1 MLHSWWWA
9 RAVEKFPTYVAIR
22 WYMHEWRMLCWLENK
37 KSIFWDSMLRTY
49 NDCGYTC
56 VLSCWPDADVESYVE
71 KHFLGHMMA
80 SSHRQGILSIWCADL
95 CSEHRP
101 SATRGQSTLLP
112 CTVSCT
118 VYCSVSCTAM
128 HCALHSVL
136 HCIDQSW
143 YAGGEPWVVPRDRSR
158 RSPPSSLQGGHWPRE
173 TVSCHQMSSPKDL
186 TMIKNHYHH
195 HFRGHTSQDGNCHQ
209 LCCWSVQIYSHRSL
223 SLSSVVINWLID
235 SVWTDE

>member
-112 CTVSCT
+112 CSVSCTFHCT
-118 VYCSVSCTAM
+118 VYCTMSCTALTRVDM
-128 HCALHSVL
+128 QEASPEW
-136 HCIDQSW
+136 SPGTEA
-143 YAGGEPWVVPRDRSR
+143 AG
-158 RSPPSSLQGGHWPRE
+158 
-173 TVSCHQMSSPKDL
+173 
-186 TMIKNHYHH
+186 HH
-195 HFRGHTSQDGNCHQ
+195 HHHYRGDTGQEK
-209 LCCWSVQIYSHRSL
+209 L
-223 SLSSVVINWLID
+223 SVVIRCHHQRI
-235 SVWTDE
+235 